1 MPRESEVYLM
11 IGMLFVLLLFFGAA
25 AVLTAVLVRRG
36 SLDPHALGTVIART
50 SLTCGLLACVLTILV
65 AIMTFTA
72 LLEATPFNGPLGL
85 VAFLGLPAAL
95 VGIVTGAFGTRSPQ
109 GRGFA
114 VTGLLLSASALGAWI
129 FMQAAVG

>member
-1 MPRESEVYLM
+1 M

-36 SLDPHALGTVIART
+36 SLDPHALGMVIART

-72 LLEATPFNGPLGL
+72 LLEATPLNGPLGL

-95 VGIVTGAFGTRSPQ
+95 VGIVTGAFGARSPQ
-109 GRGFA
+109 SRGFA
-114 VTGLLLSASALGAWI
+114 ITGLLLSASALGAWI
-129 FMQAAVG
+129 FMQVTVG